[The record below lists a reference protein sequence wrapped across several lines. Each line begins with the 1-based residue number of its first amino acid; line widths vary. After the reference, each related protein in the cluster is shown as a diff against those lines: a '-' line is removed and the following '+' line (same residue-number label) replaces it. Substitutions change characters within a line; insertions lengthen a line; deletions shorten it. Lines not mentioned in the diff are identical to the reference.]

1 MNIEWSILISLV
13 SVVFSAGVAWGIVK
27 NALSNDKERIK
38 SLEDKMEALGN
49 CDDVVRKYLFANDG
63 MTVYVPAAF
72 CGKQHEKQEEQFSN
86 LTKKM
91 DKIIDIL
98 MENHKK

>member
-1 MNIEWSILISLV
+1 MNLEWSILIGII
-13 SVVFSAGVAWGIVK
+13 SVVFSAGAAWGVVK
-27 NALSNDKERIK
+27 ASLNSNKERIK

-72 CGKQHEKQEEQFSN
+72 CGKQHEKQEEQFN
-86 LTKKM
+86 KLTEKM

-98 MENHKK
+98 MEKHNK